1 MSSVCLC
8 MIVRDESTVIERL
21 LGSVRGLIDA
31 WVICDTGSTDGTQ
44 DLIRRALADVPGTL
58 HETDWVDFGHNRTEL
73 LRLAHGRS
81 DYLLLLDADM
91 ELVRRGELPAT
102 LTADSYLVRSADDTE
117 YWRKQLVRGDRRWAY
132 FGATHEY
139 IALDEGPDA
148 SEVSE
153 RLDALVIEHHH
164 DGGARA
170 DKLERDAALLE
181 RELESD
187 DSNARA
193 VFYLAQT
200 YRDLQKPDQA
210 IDLYERRAAMG
221 GWDEEV
227 FYALYQ
233 SGVLRAERGDWPAAL
248 AALVRAFEYRPARV
262 EPLYELAARLR
273 LRQEYETAYLFARRG
288 LGRPMPSDILFVHS
302 WIYRW
307 GMLFEYS
314 ISAYWIGETAK
325 ALEACDR
332 LLQIP
337 ELPAGYREQTEI
349 NRGFCERRLAQN
361 RD

>member
-1 MSSVCLC
+1 M
-8 MIVRDESTVIERL
+8 
-21 LGSVRGLIDA
+21 
-31 WVICDTGSTDGTQ
+31 
-44 DLIRRALADVPGTL
+44 PGTL
-58 HETDWVDFGHNRTEL
+58 HDDRWVDFGHNRTEL

-91 ELVRRGELPAT
+91 ELVRRGALPAT
-102 LTADSYLVRSADDTE
+102 LTADSYLRAPTADDTE
-117 YWRKQLVRGDRRWAY
+117 YWRKRLVSAAIAAGPTSAPPTNTSRWTRVPTQARS
-132 FGATHEY
+132 
-139 IALDEGPDA
+139 A
-148 SEVSE
+148 SA
-153 RLDALVIEHHH
+153 LDALVIEHHH

-170 DKLERDAALLE
+170 EKLERDAALLE

-288 LGRPMPSDILFVHS
+288 LGRPMPSDILLRAFLDLPMGDAV
-302 WIYRW
+302 RV
-307 GMLFEYS
+307 LD
-314 ISAYWIGETAK
+314 
-325 ALEACDR
+325 LR
-332 LLQIP
+332 LLDRGDGQGAGGVR
-337 ELPAGYREQTEI
+337 PAAADPGAA
-349 NRGFCERRLAQN
+349 RRLP
-361 RD
+361 